1 MAIAET
7 LPAVC
12 WAERSTCGRGGT
24 EGGPIVAQAL
34 HRVSVVAQPVARGVG
49 QQFRQMFSGDNP
61 GPITLRDAPMLDPAL
76 LRNQP
81 ADLAARLKATRGY
94 DLNVADL
101 LLLETERKQIQVRTQ
116 ELQNLRNTKSKQ
128 IGMLKAK
135 GEDVSAV
142 MAEVAAF
149 GDELKQCEI
158 DLADRLAKIEA
169 IAAGI
174 PNLPHESVPQ
184 GNDEHDNVEQHRWGT
199 PRAFDFEV
207 KDHVE
212 LGARH
217 GWLDGETA
225 AKLSGARFTVLRGQ
239 LARLHRALA
248 QFMLDLHTGEHGYEE
263 TNVPLLVNADA
274 LFGTGN
280 LPKFEEDLFATA
292 GTSLTEGGLYHLN
305 QMVDIIQAAD
315 GGAIDGSV
323 FGALAEVVRDTKD
336 RYLIP
341 TSEVPL
347 TNIVRDEI
355 LDAERLPLR
364 MTAHSM
370 CFRAEAG
377 SAGRDTR
384 GMIRQHQFEKVEL
397 VSIAKP
403 EESDAEH
410 ERMTHAAETV
420 LEKLGLPYRK
430 VLLCTGDMG
439 FAAQKTYD
447 LEVWLPSQNTYREIS
462 SCSNCGDFQ
471 ARRMQAR
478 WRNPATGK
486 PELVHTLNGS
496 GVAVGRALIAV
507 MENYQNADGS
517 ITVPEVLRAYMG
529 GVSAIA

>member
-1 MAIAET
+1 
-7 LPAVC
+7 
-12 WAERSTCGRGGT
+12 
-24 EGGPIVAQAL
+24 
-34 HRVSVVAQPVARGVG
+34 
-49 QQFRQMFSGDNP
+49 
-61 GPITLRDAPMLDPAL
+61 MLDPAL
-76 LRNQP
+76 LRQQP
-81 ADLAARLKATRGY
+81 AELAARLKETRGY
-94 DLNVADL
+94 DLDVAEL
-101 LLLETERKQIQVRTQ
+101 VMLESERKRIQTRTQ

-149 GDELKQCEI
+149 GDELKQCEH
-158 DLADRLAKIEA
+158 DLAAVLAKLEM

-174 PNLPHESVPQ
+174 PNLPDESVPH
-184 GNDEHDNVEQHRWGT
+184 GSDEHGNVEQHAWGT
-199 PRAFDFEV
+199 PRDFTKDGFSP

-248 QFMLDLHTGEHGYEE
+248 QFMLDLHTNDHGYEE
-263 TNVPLLVNADA
+263 TNVPLLVNADSMK
-274 LFGTGN
+274 GTGQ
-280 LPKFEEDLFATA
+280 LPKFEEDLFATMPSANDRGDRFLAKRSQVEQLIFDCKQVKDSQSIIDDPA
-292 GTSLTEGGLYHLN
+292 GEDGLALHGVIQSLIEIVEG
-305 QMVDIIQAAD
+305 Q
-315 GGAIDGSV
+315 
-323 FGALAEVVRDTKD
+323 KD
-336 RYLIP
+336 KYLIP

-355 LDAERLPLR
+355 VDAERLPLR

-397 VSIAKP
+397 VTIAKP

-410 ERMTHAAETV
+410 ERMTRCAETV
-420 LEKLGLPYRK
+420 LEKLGLPYRRM
-430 VLLCTGDMG
+430 LLCTGDMG
-439 FAAQKTYD
+439 FSARKTFD
-447 LEVWLPSQNTYREIS
+447 LEVWLPSQGTDGQGAYREIS

-517 ITVPEVLRAYMG
+517 ITVPEALRGYMG
-529 GVSAIA
+529 GVERIA

>member
-1 MAIAET
+1 
-7 LPAVC
+7 
-12 WAERSTCGRGGT
+12 
-24 EGGPIVAQAL
+24 
-34 HRVSVVAQPVARGVG
+34 
-49 QQFRQMFSGDNP
+49 
-61 GPITLRDAPMLDPAL
+61 MLDPAL

-81 ADLAARLKATRGY
+81 ADLAERLRASRGFELDVARLEA
-94 DLNVADL
+94 
-101 LLLETERKQIQVRTQ
+101 LEAARKQIQVRTQ
-116 ELQNLRNTKSKQ
+116 ELQNLRNTRSKQ

-135 GEDVSAV
+135 GEDVAAV
-142 MAEVAAF
+142 MAEVAGF
-149 GDELKQCEI
+149 GEELKASEVELERIRGEI
-158 DLADRLAKIEA
+158 DA

-174 PNLPHESVPQ
+174 PNLPDPSVPL
-184 GNDEHDNVEQHRWGT
+184 GGGEADNVEQHRWGT
-199 PRAFDFEV
+199 PRAFDFDV

-225 AKLSGARFTVLRGQ
+225 AKLSGSRFTVLRGQ

-248 QFMLDLHTGEHGYEE
+248 QFMLDLHTVEHGYEE
-263 TNVPLLVNADA
+263 TNVPVIVNAESMR
-274 LFGTGN
+274 GTGQ
-280 LPKFEEDLFATA
+280 LPKFEEDLFSTML
-292 GTSLTEGGLYHLN
+292 GEH
-305 QMVDIIQAAD
+305 
-315 GGAIDGSV
+315 
-323 FGALAEVVRDTKD
+323 K

-355 LDAERLPLR
+355 LEAEALPLR

-370 CFRAEAG
+370 CFRSEAG
-377 SAGRDTR
+377 SGGRDVR
-384 GMIRQHQFEKVEL
+384 GMIRQHQIEKVEL

-410 ERMTHAAETV
+410 QRMTRCAETV

-439 FAAQKTYD
+439 FGATKTYD
-447 LEVWLPSQNTYREIS
+447 LEVWLPSQGTYREIS

-486 PELVHTLNGS
+486 PEPVHTLNGS

-517 ITVPEVLRAYMG
+517 IDVPEVLQPYMG
-529 GVSAIA
+529 GAARIG